1 MKNARQ
7 SSETTRTEKPRAAAA
22 VATPRPSSA
31 RAEKL
36 PPPQPQQRSR
46 PAASAAPAK
55 RPAPQ
60 PAPQRSGKPKAVKT
74 FVIDTNVLLHDP
86 DSLFAFEEHNVV
98 IPFAV
103 LEEID
108 TFKKSND
115 DIGRSARQCIRHL
128 DRLRTRGKLVEG
140 VAWGPGDPE
149 AGDENENESE
159 GEIDA
164 SPLVRPRLLEDGRP
178 APTGVIRIEVDD
190 PVRPDVLRE
199 DKADNRI
206 IAVAWRAMQR
216 GERAVFVSKDINA
229 RLKADAMGIQAED
242 YENKKIDASRL
253 YTGAV
258 RIDAPGDVIDEL
270 YRERMLD
277 VARLA
282 EALTIANGDGKQY
295 VRRIE
300 PNQFVVLHD
309 AADESH
315 SGLARRVGDT
325 DHIVPVAAPRKP
337 VFGVMA
343 RNIEQTMAL
352 DLLLDD
358 EIKLVTLTGGAGTGK
373 TLMALAAGM
382 HKVLQEQRYDRLL
395 VARPIMP
402 MGRDIGYL
410 PGDKEEKLSAWM
422 QPIFD
427 NLEYLLSTRG
437 SQLQSAESKT
447 AEQRIEK
454 VLADGKLV
462 LEPLTYIRGR
472 SIPHQFMIVDEAQ
485 NLSPHEVKTI
495 ISRVGEGTKLILTGD
510 VEQIDHPY
518 LDASSN
524 GLSYAVERL
533 RDQRLVGHVTLAKSE
548 RSELASIAADK
559 L

>member
-1 MKNARQ
+1 M
-7 SSETTRTEKPRAAAA
+7 
-22 VATPRPSSA
+22 
-31 RAEKL
+31 L
-36 PPPQPQQRSR
+36 P
-46 PAASAAPAK
+46 
-55 RPAPQ
+55 
-60 PAPQRSGKPKAVKT
+60 
-74 FVIDTNVLLHDP
+74 
-86 DSLFAFEEHNVV
+86 
-98 IPFAV
+98 
-103 LEEID
+103 
-108 TFKKSND
+108 
-115 DIGRSARQCIRHL
+115 
-128 DRLRTRGKLVEG
+128 
-140 VAWGPGDPE
+140 
-149 AGDENENESE
+149 
-159 GEIDA
+159 
-164 SPLVRPRLLEDGRP
+164 
-178 APTGVIRIEVDD
+178 
-190 PVRPDVLRE
+190 
-199 DKADNRI
+199 
-206 IAVAWRAMQR
+206 
-216 GERAVFVSKDINA
+216 
-229 RLKADAMGIQAED
+229 
-242 YENKKIDASRL
+242 
-253 YTGAV
+253 
-258 RIDAPGDVIDEL
+258 
-270 YRERMLD
+270 

-282 EALTIANGDGKQY
+282 DALTIANGDGKHY

-300 PNQFVVLHD
+300 PNQFVILHD
-309 AADESH
+309 NADESH

-352 DLLLDD
+352 DILLDD

-427 NLEYLLSTRG
+427 NLEYVLSTRG
-437 SQLQSAESKT
+437 SQMQNAESKS

-495 ISRVGEGTKLILTGD
+495 VSRVGEGTKLILTGD
-510 VEQIDHPY
+510 IEQIDHPY

-524 GLSYAVERL
+524 GLSYAVERMKGL
-533 RDQRLVGHVTLAKSE
+533 GVVGHVTLARSE
-548 RSELASIAADK
+548 RSELASLATER